1 MLAEAHKLGDYRYFI
16 FMDDDVEFVRG
27 GYGDFESL
35 LLQLRPAIGVP
46 VSGRLRDSVI
56 GFGSPFGRT
65 YLPSMD

>member
-16 FMDDDVEFVRG
+16 VEFVRG